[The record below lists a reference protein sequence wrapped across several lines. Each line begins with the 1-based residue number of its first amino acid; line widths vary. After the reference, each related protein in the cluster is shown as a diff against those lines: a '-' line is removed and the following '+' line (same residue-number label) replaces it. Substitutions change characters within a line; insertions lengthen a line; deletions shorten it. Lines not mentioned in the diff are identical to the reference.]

1 MAASAARSEQ
11 FTAEAAPDKPAPAPA
26 SSPKPPPP
34 PPPYKPEVDPLKR
47 HPEPGRKRSWPPT
60 KEDGE
65 K

>member
-1 MAASAARSEQ
+1 MEASTALSEQ
-11 FTAEAAPDKPAPAPA
+11 FTAESTPDKPAPAPA
-26 SSPKPPPP
+26 PKPPPPP
-34 PPPYKPEVDPLKR
+34 PPPYKPEVDPFKR